1 MGTSQRPCFHCR
13 GSILP
18 HQAEH
23 AVTCDFC
30 NAPFHSDC
38 VLSHLLKE
46 HTSRIPDS
54 SKEHPARSTSRRI
67 RREVGSENSSGSGEI
82 SALVCRRKCFV
93 TECPFSCADPPRYFV
108 AGVPHAHRCAV
119 HRDMSLEARAARLE
133 NAIYKCP
140 DTGRR
145 VRPRPVRL
153 GRCTSALEEASL
165 WRGIALAAF
174 GIQRRRIVQD
184 SSHWRGTIVS
194 PPCYSESSGRSV
206 GARVLVRNRKSY

>member
-1 MGTSQRPCFHCR
+1 MGFLRIVTCSHLAEDKLFAPPCMGTSQRPCFHCR

-38 VLSHLLKE
+38 VLSHMLKE
-46 HTSRIPDS
+46 HPSRIPDS

-82 SALVCRRKCFV
+82 SALVCRRKCVV
-93 TECPFSCADPPRYFV
+93 TECPFSCAENLQYFV

-133 NAIYKCP
+133 NAIYKPRYTNSKPLVECP
-140 DTGRR
+140 DAGR
-145 VRPRPVRL
+145 
-153 GRCTSALEEASL
+153 
-165 WRGIALAAF
+165 
-174 GIQRRRIVQD
+174 
-184 SSHWRGTIVS
+184 
-194 PPCYSESSGRSV
+194 
-206 GARVLVRNRKSY
+206 